1 MFWIS
6 AFKCTIDW
14 TPVHR
19 YILIRAAMIKRKMM
33 NPASVH
39 PLVRSF
45 GRIHWWDDK
54 CLGGVIIQY
63 GQTCSRLQFE
73 NIQLHTCPVKIWK
86 PLDILVYCCDHH
98 HCCLVVIIIIETE
111 GRLSVPPWLMYGA
124 CGSGLRCW
132 HYQPPP
138 ASQPPHTKL
147 QTDPKKR
154 LKISPGTDGLTKK
167 KPLQKCAGEKTT
179 FLGSKRWWEKRGGGR
194 WCGGGGGMCVGC
206 GMAGLGGKG
215 GDTWEP
221 QTPAYLWYQKRYWL
235 ISVGSK
241 EGDFCFPI
249 LNSCHGVVL
258 HH

>member
-1 MFWIS
+1 
-6 AFKCTIDW
+6 
-14 TPVHR
+14 
-19 YILIRAAMIKRKMM
+19 MIKRKMM

-179 FLGSKRWWEKRGGGR
+179 FLGSKRWWEWRRLEGGGVGAGVECVWGVGWRGWEGRGGTPGNRKHLPTSDTKRDIGSSR
-194 WCGGGGGMCVGC
+194 WDRRRVIFVF
-206 GMAGLGGKG
+206 
-215 GDTWEP
+215 
-221 QTPAYLWYQKRYWL
+221 Q
-235 ISVGSK
+235 
-241 EGDFCFPI
+241 F
-249 LNSCHGVVL
+249 
-258 HH
+258 